1 MVAISHVVPHRS
13 VGGEGSAAMPDVGV
27 AKVMPTGLDMSLIVS
42 SRCSILM
49 EVPALTVVTIDSP
62 LEYGRS
68 TARSTA
74 GC

>member
-1 MVAISHVVPHRS
+1 MDWS
-13 VGGEGSAAMPDVGV
+13 VREGYAWAED
-27 AKVMPTGLDMSLIVS
+27 KVMPTGLGMSLSVS